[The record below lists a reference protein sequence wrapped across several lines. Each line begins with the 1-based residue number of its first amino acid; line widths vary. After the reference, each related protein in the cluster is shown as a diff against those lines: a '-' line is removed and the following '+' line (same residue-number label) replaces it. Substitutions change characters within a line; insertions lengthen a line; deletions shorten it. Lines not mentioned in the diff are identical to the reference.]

1 MLFEELLPRFSER
14 GRHGGWKKET
24 WYRLGWAGLGLVG
37 NLQWVSYYG
46 IIHATCIIGWG
57 MYSTVWL
64 ALDSA

>member
-37 NLQWVSYYG
+37 YVFGQGKS
-46 IIHATCIIGWG
+46 
-57 MYSTVWL
+57 
-64 ALDSA
+64 